1 MQILLKLVALVAVVA
16 IAVVTWSQVSQT
28 VQPTDSVQGQRN
40 AGAPG
45 GGRPGRGAPRDALVV
60 SEAATEALVNDRLNA
75 VGSGE
80 AKAAATVVP
89 LSSGTLVDLSV
100 SPGQH
105 VIKGDILAR
114 LDDDEQSL
122 ARDRAAR
129 IAQDA
134 AITESRLAELYKSKS
149 TSASELDNAKAAR
162 ADADLVL
169 QDAELKLQR
178 RLITAPISG
187 IVGLVSIDPG
197 NYVTAQTDL
206 LTIDDR
212 STILVKFWV
221 PERFA
226 NSISLG
232 QSLTASA
239 VASPGKKLNGMVSE
253 IGSRV
258 ETDSRTLPIVATLDN
273 ASDTL
278 RPGMSFELQ
287 LHFSGD
293 SFPAVNPLA
302 IQWDSQGSY
311 VWRVDDSKAQR
322 VPVTIVQRNPE
333 SVLVAGAVNVDDQ
346 IITEGTLSLRDGAS
360 VRIQGS
366 GPSSGAR
373 PSSGTRPDSGVRPSS
388 GTRPSTTS
396 AGPDSVQGSKS
407 AS

>member
-1 MQILLKLVALVAVVA
+1 
-16 IAVVTWSQVSQT
+16 
-28 VQPTDSVQGQRN
+28 
-40 AGAPG
+40 
-45 GGRPGRGAPRDALVV
+45 
-60 SEAATEALVNDRLNA
+60 
-75 VGSGE
+75 
-80 AKAAATVVP
+80 VVP
-89 LSSGTLVDLSV
+89 LSSGTLVDLSLY
-100 SPGQH
+100 PGQH

-149 TSASELDNAKAAR
+149 ISASELDNAKAAR

-239 VASPGKKLNGMVSE
+239 VASPGKKLNGVVSE

-302 IQWDSQGSY
+302 KQLHRQHLNTWY
-311 VWRVDDSKAQR
+311 R
-322 VPVTIVQRNPE
+322 
-333 SVLVAGAVNVDDQ
+333 L
-346 IITEGTLSLRDGAS
+346 
-360 VRIQGS
+360 
-366 GPSSGAR
+366 
-373 PSSGTRPDSGVRPSS
+373 
-388 GTRPSTTS
+388 
-396 AGPDSVQGSKS
+396 
-407 AS
+407 

>member
-149 TSASELDNAKAAR
+149 TSLLNWTM
-162 ADADLVL
+162 
-169 QDAELKLQR
+169 R
-178 RLITAPISG
+178 RL
-187 IVGLVSIDPG
+187 
-197 NYVTAQTDL
+197 
-206 LTIDDR
+206 
-212 STILVKFWV
+212 
-221 PERFA
+221 
-226 NSISLG
+226 
-232 QSLTASA
+232 
-239 VASPGKKLNGMVSE
+239 
-253 IGSRV
+253 RV
-258 ETDSRTLPIVATLDN
+258 LMLIWYCKMQN
-273 ASDTL
+273 
-278 RPGMSFELQ
+278 
-287 LHFSGD
+287 
-293 SFPAVNPLA
+293 
-302 IQWDSQGSY
+302 
-311 VWRVDDSKAQR
+311 
-322 VPVTIVQRNPE
+322 
-333 SVLVAGAVNVDDQ
+333 
-346 IITEGTLSLRDGAS
+346 
-360 VRIQGS
+360 
-366 GPSSGAR
+366 
-373 PSSGTRPDSGVRPSS
+373 
-388 GTRPSTTS
+388 
-396 AGPDSVQGSKS
+396 
-407 AS
+407 

>member
-1 MQILLKLVALVAVVA
+1 M
-16 IAVVTWSQVSQT
+16 
-28 VQPTDSVQGQRN
+28 
-40 AGAPG
+40 
-45 GGRPGRGAPRDALVV
+45 
-60 SEAATEALVNDRLNA
+60 
-75 VGSGE
+75 
-80 AKAAATVVP
+80 P

-239 VASPGKKLNGMVSE
+239 AACPGKKLNGVVSE

-333 SVLVAGAVNVDDQ
+333 SVLVAGGVNVDDQ
-346 IITEGTLSLRDGAS
+346 IITEGTLSLRAGAS

-396 AGPDSVQGSKS
+396 AGPDSVHGPKS

>member
-239 VASPGKKLNGMVSE
+239 VASPGKKLNGVISE

-273 ASDTL
+273 ALDTL

-333 SVLVAGAVNVDDQ
+333 SVLVAGGVNVDDQ
-346 IITEGTLSLRDGAS
+346 IITEGTLSLRAGAS

-373 PSSGTRPDSGVRPSS
+373 PSSGTRPDSG
-388 GTRPSTTS
+388 TRPSTTS
-396 AGPDSVQGSKS
+396 AGPDSVQGPKS

>member
-1 MQILLKLVALVAVVA
+1 MQIIVKLIGLMAIVA
-16 IAVVTWSQVSQT
+16 IAAVAWSEVK
-28 VQPTDSVQGQRN
+28 PTAKPTESVQQGQKN

-45 GGRPGRGAPRDALVV
+45 PGSGQPGNAKSSGRGAPGDTLVV
-60 SEAATEALVNDRLNA
+60 SEAATQALINDRLNA

-80 AKAAATVVP
+80 AKTAATVVP
-89 LSSGTLVDLSV
+89 LSAGTLIEVFV

-105 VIKGDILAR
+105 VVKGDVLAR
-114 LDDDEQSL
+114 LDDEEQIL

-129 IAQDA
+129 IAEDA
-134 AITESRLAELYKSKS
+134 AINESRLSQLYSSKS
-149 TSASELDNAKAAR
+149 TPAAELDNAKAAR

-169 QDAELKLQR
+169 QEAELMLQR
-178 RLITAPISG
+178 RLIIAPISG
-187 IVGLVSIDPG
+187 IVGLVSVDPG
-197 NYVTAQTDL
+197 NYVTGQTEL

-232 QSLTASA
+232 QSLTANTA
-239 VASPGKKLNGMVSE
+239 ASPGTQLAGVVSG

-287 LHFSGD
+287 LQFPGNT
-293 SFPAVNPLA
+293 FPAVNPLA

-311 VWRVDDSKAQR
+311 VWRIEDSKAQR

-333 SVLVAGAVNVDDQ
+333 SVLVAGGVSADDQ
-346 IITEGTLSLRDGAS
+346 IIIEGLLSLRAGAS
-360 VRIQGS
+360 VRSQGS
-366 GPSSGAR
+366 SRHSSGSR
-373 PSSGTRPDSGVRPSS
+373 PNRDPTPRPDSAK
-388 GTRPSTTS
+388 GTKSTS
-396 AGPDSVQGSKS
+396 
-407 AS
+407 

>member
-40 AGAPG
+40 AGAPDD
-45 GGRPGRGAPRDALVV
+45 GRPGRGAPRDALVV

-100 SPGQH
+100 SSGQH

-239 VASPGKKLNGMVSE
+239 VASPGKKLNGVISE

-273 ASDTL
+273 ALDTL

-333 SVLVAGAVNVDDQ
+333 SVLVAGGVNVDDQ
-346 IITEGTLSLRDGAS
+346 IITEGTLSLRAGAS

-373 PSSGTRPDSGVRPSS
+373 PSSGTRPDSG
-388 GTRPSTTS
+388 TRPSTTS
-396 AGPDSVQGSKS
+396 AGPDSVQGPKS